1 MSTSEQY
8 SAFPIKVPVIDDDE
22 SDALLVERMLRG
34 DSVSDYEVVWARSGT
49 EGLVQCGDLYFDV
62 CLLDHDPSRES
73 GLDVLKDLREIVP
86 NMPVIFLTGF
96 GSSELDRQASAA
108 GAADFLDKNELTPS
122 LLVRAIRYVITWQR
136 ALNEVGEAYATMEKR
151 VRDRT
156 VEPYET
162 RRMAELP
169 RTAKRPYRFLA
180 GAESFRHV

>member
-49 EGLVQCGDLYFDV
+49 EGLVQCGDRYFDV
-62 CLLDHDPSRES
+62 CLLDHDLGREN

-96 GSSELDRQASAA
+96 GSPALDRQASA
-108 GAADFLDKNELTPS
+108 AADFLDKNELTPS
-122 LLVRAIRYVITWQR
+122 LLERAIRYVFTWQR
-136 ALNEVGEAYATMEKR
+136 ALNEVGEAYATIEQR

-156 VEPYET
+156 AELYET
-162 RRMAELP
+162 RRMAELQ
-169 RTAKRPYRFLA
+169 RAAKRPYRFLA
-180 GAESFRHV
+180 GAESVRHV